1 MWFMELVV
9 FITLQSIRE
18 QKQKEVLCQFEGN
31 NADSTVTTEVR
42 VGMSTRQLQN
52 ILNNALSTLRTDIVT
67 LTETNNSKFQAE
79 CLNLKLD
86 LDSKLQAATENITA
100 NIRQENEKL
109 SEKLTQKLHNEFKEL
124 STDICT
130 LRNDTERKIQ
140 EVTKTIGGV
149 SDSLNERFDAHVIA
163 TRKMTERVSQERMLE
178 RVTYLMILMCI
189 GQRQK
194 IV

>member
-1 MWFMELVV
+1 MTKCED
-9 FITLQSIRE
+9 
-18 QKQKEVLCQFEGN
+18 N